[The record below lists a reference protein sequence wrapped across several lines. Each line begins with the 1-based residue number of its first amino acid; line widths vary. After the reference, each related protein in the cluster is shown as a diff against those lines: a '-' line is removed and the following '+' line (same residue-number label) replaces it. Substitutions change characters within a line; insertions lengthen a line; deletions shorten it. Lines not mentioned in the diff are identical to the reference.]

1 MSSKLNVLEIISGH
15 LKTLK
20 NSDGKIS
27 SADFFVF
34 FLMPLLFSGFSIY
47 RSFRLS
53 ENIISLLVN
62 FGSIFTALLLSV
74 LVLVY
79 DQESK
84 VENGR
89 TSDSFYVIKKK
100 LLRELYYNISYSIL
114 CSLLLVLLCFF
125 HSLVNGQSSQINILN
140 LYITFKY
147 DEFIATPLVIF
158 ITSNLFLTIIMI
170 VKRMHAML
178 ISHHGI

>member
-1 MSSKLNVLEIISGH
+1 MSSKLNITEIISGH
-15 LKTLK
+15 FKTLK
-20 NSDGKIS
+20 DSSGKTSVADIS
-27 SADFFVF
+27 VF
-34 FLMPLLFSGFSIY
+34 FLMPLLFSVFSMY
-47 RSFRLS
+47 RSFHL
-53 ENIISLLVN
+53 NDDITSLLVN

-84 VENGR
+84 VEAVIA
-89 TSDSFYVIKKK
+89 SDPLYTIKKK

-125 HSLVNGQSSQINILN
+125 HSIVVAQSNQVNIFN
-140 LYITFKY
+140 LQLTIKY

-158 ITSNLFLTIIMI
+158 ITSNLFLNIIMI

-178 ISHHGI
+178 ISHHGP

>member
-1 MSSKLNVLEIISGH
+1 MSSKLNITEIILGH
-15 LKTLK
+15 FKTLK
-20 NSDGKIS
+20 DSNGKTSITDIS
-27 SADFFVF
+27 VF
-34 FLMPLLFSGFSIY
+34 FLMPLLFSIISIY
-47 RSFRLS
+47 RSFHL
-53 ENIISLLVN
+53 NDDITSLLVN

-84 VENGR
+84 VEAVR
-89 TSDSFYVIKKK
+89 ATDPFYAIKKK

-125 HSLVNGQSSQINILN
+125 HSIVESKSSQMDILN
-140 LYITFKY
+140 HQFTFKY

-158 ITSNLFLTIIMI
+158 ITSNLFLNIIMI

-178 ISHHGI
+178 ISHHGS

>member
-1 MSSKLNVLEIISGH
+1 MSSKLNIADIISGH
-15 LKTLK
+15 FKTLK
-20 NSDGKIS
+20 DSNGKTSIVDI
-27 SADFFVF
+27 AVF
-34 FLMPLLFSGFSIY
+34 FLIPLLLSVFSIY
-47 RSFRLS
+47 RSFDLS

-84 VENGR
+84 VEGIRN
-89 TSDSFYVIKKK
+89 SDPFYAIKKK
-100 LLRELYYNISYSIL
+100 LLRELYYNISHSIL

-125 HSLVNGQSSQINILN
+125 HSIVDDKSSQISIFN
-140 LYITFKY
+140 LQITFKY
-147 DEFIATPLVIF
+147 DVFIATPLVIF
-158 ITSNLFLTIIMI
+158 ITSNLFLNIIMI

-178 ISHHGI
+178 ISHHGA